1 MRDYIEFC
9 ELPRPKPVHV
19 DAPVW
24 EPLLNWFCFE
34 SPCSDD
40 FPAYGRI
47 NANPIVENNDELASR
62 LKRFIEE
69 EDHHANV
76 TRLL

>member
-19 DAPVW
+19 EPVW
-24 EPLLNWFCFE
+24 EPLLNWFCHE

-40 FPAYGRI
+40 FPAYGRVS
-47 NANPIVENNDELASR
+47 ADPIVANDELISIT
-62 LKRFIEE
+62 IE
-69 EDHHANV
+69 AV
-76 TRLL
+76 Y